1 MIISAEPH
9 DGNWLPMPPATRDII
24 TRQYFYDWDAE
35 DPYHLS
41 IERIDVHGPGPV
53 TEPVTVTAQVE
64 SVGRFVDGFAEYL
77 GGDVQPARRRPQRA
91 AHPAGG
97 ELVVRR

>member
-1 MIISAEPH
+1 MRDNGDFEVIISANARRQLVADAAGDEGH
-9 DGNWLPMPPATRDII
+9 HH
-24 TRQYFYDWDAE
+24 RQYFYDWDAE

-64 SVGRFVDGFAEYL
+64 SVGRFVDGFAEYWRR
-77 GGDVQPARRRPQRA
+77 VQPARRRPQTCCA
-91 AHPAGG
+91 PS
-97 ELVVRR
+97 RR